1 MQEPIVGQSIQGE
14 LAQIHVEFLRAIDDE
29 LAEYDARG
37 RVDGVAVGH
46 GSHVGNQA
54 GMYRYQFSI
63 PRGAGLSVGRD
74 VGFEARDVVC
84 AGIVLK
90 RSRDSVVVGLDE
102 DFGSHTPSGR
112 LLVDGR
118 WLLVA
123 LRRRIALLNDALG
136 SDVARFNFA
145 SAARVVGIGDLMA
158 MEQLVL
164 NADASCLTAEQR
176 QLIVAAQH
184 LSSATLWGP
193 AGSGKSQTLVELII
207 ALADAGLRV
216 LYVAPT
222 NIAVDDLLERANAR
236 LTSRAWYTRG
246 RVLRFGP
253 GDSLTLNAQLRAEH
267 YIHDIVLQRLG
278 GAADS
283 SRYREEADNLLRSCV
298 VAATTLHQ
306 TYLSPLL
313 SSSSWDVLVVDEA
326 SMVSPIPLY
335 SAAAL
340 AQRTV
345 VAGDFRQLPP
355 IALSNSSAA
364 RAWLRRD
371 PFEVIGIPDD
381 IERGDYPDYLVMLKQ
396 QYRMAPDIC
405 ALVARQYDFQLTT
418 HASVLERLPGPLG
431 RDAVLYVDSSMCNA
445 RVAIDSSGSRSNIV
459 HADIVRAFLRRA
471 VQRGALTRD
480 RLPDVL
486 VITPFIAQARLLERV
501 LSEHFGR
508 FSPQVRTIHRC
519 QGREAS
525 VVILDLVDAANANSS
540 RFLSASSFRSEGG
553 RLLTVAA
560 TRARDHVVVIGDMTH
575 LRNAGTIV
583 RDFVEAVAAH
593 GRRINPSLLGIGRRA
608 A

>member
-1 MQEPIVGQSIQGE
+1 MQERTVPQSIQRE
-14 LAQIHVEFLRAIDDE
+14 LAAIHIEFLRAIDDE
-29 LAEYDARG
+29 LAEYDLRG
-37 RVDGVAVGH
+37 RVDGVAVGQ

-54 GMYRYQFSI
+54 RMYRYQFSI

-74 VGFEARDVVC
+74 IGFEARDAVC

-136 SDVARFNFA
+136 SGVARFNFA

-158 MEQLVL
+158 TEPLVL
-164 NADASCLTAEQR
+164 NADASCLNAEQR

-184 LSSATLWGP
+184 LSSVTLWGP

-222 NIAVDDLLERANAR
+222 NIAVDDLLERASAR
-236 LTSRAWYTRG
+236 LSSRAWYTRG
-246 RVLRFGP
+246 KVLRFGP

-283 SRYREEADNLLRSCV
+283 SRYREEADNLLRSCA

-326 SMVSPIPLY
+326 SMVSPIAMY

-340 AQRTV
+340 ALRTV

-396 QYRMAPDIC
+396 QHRMAPDIC

-418 HASVLERLPGPLG
+418 HASVLERPPGPLG
-431 RDAVLYVDSSMCNA
+431 RDAVLYADSSMCNA
-445 RVAIDSSGSRSNIV
+445 RVAIENSGSRSNIV
-459 HADIVRAFLRRA
+459 HADIVRAFLQRA
-471 VQRGALTRD
+471 VQRGALTSD
-480 RLPDVL
+480 TLPDVL
-486 VITPFIAQARLLERV
+486 VITPFIAQVRLLERV

-508 FSPQVRTIHRC
+508 SSPQVRTIHRC

-525 VVILDLVDAANANSS
+525 AVILDLVDAANANSS

-560 TRARDHVVVIGDMTH
+560 TRARDHLVVVGDMTH

-583 RDFVEAVAAH
+583 RDFVEAVAAR